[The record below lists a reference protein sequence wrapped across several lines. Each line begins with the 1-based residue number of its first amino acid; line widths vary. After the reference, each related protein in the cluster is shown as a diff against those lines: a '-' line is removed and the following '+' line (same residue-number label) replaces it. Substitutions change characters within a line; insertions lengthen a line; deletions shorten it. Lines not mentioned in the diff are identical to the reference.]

1 VSALVIGG
9 DKLGKI
15 KNELERR
22 GFNKIEHISGRKS
35 RDRKIRISNKAERA
49 DMVLV
54 LTDFINHGV
63 VTNLKNNVS
72 NPNVIFSKKAWA
84 FIEKALDGFT
94 NTQIDSY
101 F

>member
-1 VSALVIGG
+1 MSALVIGG

-15 KNELERR
+15 RDELEKR

-35 RDRKIRISNKAERA
+35 SDRKVRISNKAERA

-63 VTNLKNNVS
+63 VTNLKNNVN
-72 NPNVIFSKKAWA
+72 NPNVIFSRRAWA
-84 FIEKALDGFT
+84 FVEEALNGFM
-94 NTQIDSY
+94 NSQLNS
-101 F
+101 